1 MFVLL
6 SKGEGQSPAFQ
17 KSGMRS
23 NQHDDDDDGWCID
36 ATLSPTTIDIA
47 ESIPAQGKA
56 ELDAESPVLIKN
68 LTINSKNYVVYLATT
83 KSNQLLI
90 SFYESGTNELKA
102 SKYFGQSVP
111 LQAADFSLTSDG
123 GLMILSRVT
132 VMGSFNRIA
141 TIKLSK
147 EELVEIVE

>member
-1 MFVLL
+1 
-6 SKGEGQSPAFQ
+6 
-17 KSGMRS
+17 
-23 NQHDDDDDGWCID
+23 
-36 ATLSPTTIDIA
+36 
-47 ESIPAQGKA
+47 
-56 ELDAESPVLIKN
+56 
-68 LTINSKNYVVYLATT
+68 LATT

-90 SFYESGTNELKA
+90 SFYESGTSELKA